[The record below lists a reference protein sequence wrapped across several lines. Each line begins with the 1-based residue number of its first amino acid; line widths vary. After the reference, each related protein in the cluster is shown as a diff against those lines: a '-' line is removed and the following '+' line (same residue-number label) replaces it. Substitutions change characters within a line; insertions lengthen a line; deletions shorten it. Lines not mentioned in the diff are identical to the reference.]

1 MKIHRLLIL
10 FVVFFGIVTTKA
22 EPATQ
27 FMTVAFL
34 DIGQGDATLIRD
46 GNGFDILIDGGN
58 KGAGDKIINYMRSV
72 SVDDLEVML
81 ATHADRDHI
90 GGLITILEG
99 GEIPVES
106 VYYNG
111 YPGATQTWLEFSDA
125 VSTAGLSLNQAQYPD
140 TYTWGGIDVQVLNPV
155 IGLVDPDQNKAS
167 IVLHIDYANRSLLLP
182 GDIDAGI
189 ENQLPNR
196 TTSLQADV
204 LKVAHHGSKNSTSE
218 SFLSVVMPLEA
229 VISVGP
235 NSYGH
240 PAIETISRLEA
251 ADANIWRTDAV
262 GTILL
267 STDGE
272 LIEILPK
279 LTFFP
284 FTLHT
289 FHFIDVP
296 E

>member
-1 MKIHRLLIL
+1 MKIHRFLIL
-10 FVVFFGIVTTKA
+10 LVVFFGIVTTKA
-22 EPATQ
+22 EPAAQ

-34 DIGQGDATLIRD
+34 DVGQGDATLIRD
-46 GNGFDILIDGGN
+46 GNGFDILIDGGQ
-58 KGAGDKIINYMRSV
+58 KGAGDEIITYMRAV
-72 SVDDLEVML
+72 GVDDLEVML

-90 GGLITILEG
+90 GGLITILES
-99 GEIPVES
+99 GEVPVES

-111 YPGATQTWLEFSDA
+111 YPGTTQTWLEFSDA
-125 VSTAGLSLNQAQYPD
+125 VSTAGLSLNQAQFPD

-182 GDIDAGI
+182 GDIDSGI

-218 SFLSVVMPLEA
+218 TFLSVVMPLEA

-240 PAIETISRLEA
+240 PAIETITRLDA

-262 GTILL
+262 GTIFL

-272 LIEILPK
+272 SIEILPK
-279 LTFFP
+279 LSFLP